1 MYYIKQSEWKE
12 MLKHKDYVGKSISNP
27 DVYCCFE
34 GFIPGNMGKGGT
46 TLLFEHT
53 HFEIVPD
60 SEFTVRRSE
69 DKTMPFTDEEF
80 YDIADVLLSAI
91 QECGKMQQNNFL
103 DTKSKNAIE
112 ERMNNLNILLKKI
125 LNYIGED

>member
-12 MLKHKDYVGKSISNP
+12 MLKHKDYVGKSMNNP

-34 GFIPGNMGKGGT
+34 GMIPGNNGKGGT
-46 TLLFEHT
+46 TLIFEHK

-60 SEFTVRRSE
+60 SKFTVRKSE
-69 DKTMPFTDEEF
+69 EKPMEFTNEELF
-80 YDIADVLLSAI
+80 TLADALLSAI

-103 DTKSKNAIE
+103 DAECKDAIDKHIK
-112 ERMNNLNILLKKI
+112 NLNILLKKVSS
-125 LNYIGED
+125 YIRED